1 MVQLQV
7 AKLQNEAHAFT
18 NCIVV
23 NASTAA
29 ALGGPHA
36 WLAAGAGQFPV
47 TVLYGT
53 HAKPRGP
60 PARSC

>member
-36 WLAAGAGQFPV
+36 WLAAGGGQFPV
-47 TVLYGT
+47 TVLYGMCAYPT
-53 HAKPRGP
+53 AAA
-60 PARSC
+60 ARVH